1 MPDSEKR
8 KNLIFIL
15 TGIIFTLV
23 LLDKSTGSG
32 FSLSASGF
40 QGFRNIGKMG
50 VESPSSPKGNLNHK
64 EMMDQAED
72 EILGELLQNGDVQ
85 TSSDNSNAIEE
96 DLNEDNLVPVMEPP
110 VSSGH
115 SEKESESH
123 SSATATPVPSEKGEL
138 SLYFLK
144 FYGKG
149 SKSHSRLVKVLR
161 LSKGGDRV
169 KLVLNSLI
177 AGPVSQ
183 EKEKGILNSIPQN
196 LRYDADY
203 RIEDGILKLSLSS
216 DLERSAGPEILK
228 DRIDQLTYSL
238 IENLPIRGVQLRI
251 NGKFVRSLG
260 GEGMPLPTLLTKN
273 PRKIVVF

>member
-8 KNLIFIL
+8 KNIIFIL

-32 FSLSASGF
+32 FSISNEGF
-40 QGFRNIGKMG
+40 NFNNIGKLT
-50 VESPSSPKGNLNHK
+50 PKPYSSSKENFNHK
-64 EMMDQAED
+64 EIMDQAEE
-72 EILGELLQNGDVQ
+72 EILEELLQNGDIQ
-85 TSSDNSNAIEE
+85 TATDSSNSIEE
-96 DLNEDNLVPVMEPP
+96 DLNEDVPVLEPP
-110 VSSGH
+110 IFSMDSTN
-115 SEKESESH
+115 E
-123 SSATATPVPSEKGEL
+123 PDFPIPSEKGEL
-138 SLYFLK
+138 SLFFLK

-169 KLVLNSLI
+169 KLILNSLI

-183 EKEKGILNSIPQN
+183 EKEKGILNSIPQS
-196 LRYDADY
+196 LRYDDNY
-203 RIEDGILKLSLSS
+203 RIERGILKLSLSS
-216 DLERSAGPEILK
+216 DLEKEAGPEILK
-228 DRIDQLTYSL
+228 DRIDQLIYSL
-238 IENLPIRGVQLRI
+238 MENLPIQGVQLKI

-260 GEGMPLPTLLTKN
+260 GEGLPLPSLLTKN

>member
-32 FSLSASGF
+32 FSLSGTGF
-40 QGFRNIGKMG
+40 QGFRNIGKMNP
-50 VESPSSPKGNLNHK
+50 ESQSSNRGNLNHK

-72 EILGELLQNGDVQ
+72 EILGELLQNGDIQ
-85 TSSDNSNAIEE
+85 TSSSETTNVIEE
-96 DLNEDNLVPVMEPP
+96 DLNEENLVPVLDPQI
-110 VSSGH
+110 
-115 SEKESESH
+115 SETQGVE
-123 SSATATPVPSEKGEL
+123 TALPTEKGEL
-138 SLYFLK
+138 ALYFLK

-169 KLVLNSLI
+169 RLVLNSLI
-177 AGPVSQ
+177 AGPVGA
-183 EKEKGILNSIPQN
+183 EKEKGILNSIPSS
-196 LRYDADY
+196 LSYDPDY
-203 RIEDGILKLSLSS
+203 RIEDGILKISLSS

-238 IENLPIRGVQLRI
+238 MENLPIRGVHLKI
-251 NGKFVRSLG
+251 NGRAVRSLG
-260 GEGMPLPTLLTKN
+260 GEGMPLPSVLTKN

>member
-15 TGIIFTLV
+15 TGVIFTLV
-23 LLDKSTGSG
+23 LLDKSTGAG
-32 FSLSASGF
+32 FSLSGAGF
-40 QGFRNIGKMG
+40 QGFRNVGKMSP
-50 VESPSSPKGNLNHK
+50 ESPSAQRGNLNHK
-64 EMMDQAED
+64 EIMDQAED
-72 EILGELLQNGDVQ
+72 EILEELLRNGDVQ
-85 TSSDNSNAIEE
+85 TSSDNSNPVEE
-96 DLNEDNLVPVMEPP
+96 DLNEDNLVPVLEPP
-110 VSSGH
+110 VPSF
-115 SEKESESH
+115 ENK
-123 SSATATPVPSEKGEL
+123 SSATPIPTNKGEL

-169 KLVLNSLI
+169 KLILNSLI
-177 AGPVSQ
+177 VGPVSQ

-196 LRYDADY
+196 LHYDEDY
-203 RIEDGILKLSLSS
+203 RIEEGILKLSLSN
-216 DLERSAGPEILK
+216 DLERGAGPEILK

-238 IENLPIRGVQLRI
+238 MENLPIVGVQLRI

-260 GEGMPLPTLLTKN
+260 GEGMPLPSLLTKN